1 MVQIVKSACGMCQ
14 TGCGILVQL
23 DGARIQKI
31 SGDPDS
37 PINKGRLCPKGAASL
52 EYLNHP
58 GRLKNPLKRQGPRG
72 GGSWREISWD
82 EALDTVAENLLK
94 TKAAFG
100 PEGLVFIRGSFK
112 GGYEG
117 AHLARLANVL
127 GAPNVA
133 SMAPVC
139 YIPRVNGNQLTYG
152 FEPVPDY
159 AFPPAAIM
167 VWGANLAETRI
178 GEHQD
183 LMEAVDRGAELVVID
198 PRRTPLAE
206 RAAVWLQP
214 RPGSDLALALS
225 LIQTI
230 IEEEWVDWAFV
241 DRWCTGFEELKTHS
255 LRFSPEALESVT
267 WVKPDRVRAAAKLYA
282 TAKPA
287 ILQAGNAIDHSP
299 HNVQTARALAI
310 LRALTGNL
318 GIPGGEAPGVPPG
331 VLPMGSPVFDLREK
345 LPAEIRD
352 KRLNAR
358 DGLLPNIFYALPQSI
373 VRAVLEEDPY
383 PVRLAYVQ
391 GCNPLL
397 TYPHTGRVFQAL
409 QKLDFLAVA
418 DLFLTPTAALADVVL
433 PAASYLEYDAVLAP
447 PYYPVVQVQ
456 QKVARVGE
464 SRSDAAIIRGLAQRL
479 GLGEFFWESEEE
491 GLDFIL
497 EPAGLCFQEFRQIGV
512 LSGHRSFRHYE
523 KQGFATPSGKVE
535 FFSSRL
541 RDWGFDPLPVYR
553 PLPETPDGSPEL
565 AREYPL
571 VLTSWKVGAF
581 RHSGGRQIDSLR
593 QSHPEAVVWIHP
605 ETAEKLG
612 IAEGDRAVIETARG
626 RITQRA
632 KLTDKIDPRVVGAD
646 YAWWFPERG
655 VESLFDWDQA
665 NINMLTDDRN
675 PSGSEL
681 GTPQLRGFLC
691 RVYKPDEGSA

>member
-1 MVQIVKSACGMCQ
+1 MGSWFNW
-14 TGCGILVQL
+14 
-23 DGARIQKI
+23 REHSIQKI

-37 PINKGRLCPKGAASL
+37 PINKGRLCPKGEASL
-52 EYLNHP
+52 EYLNSP
-58 GRLKNPLKRQGPRG
+58 GRLKKPLKRLGPRG

-82 EALDTVAENLLK
+82 EALDTVAENILK

-159 AFPPAAIM
+159 AFPPAAIL

-178 GEHQD
+178 GEHQQM
-183 LMEAVDRGAELVVID
+183 MEALDRGAELVVVD

-230 IEEEWVDWAFV
+230 IEEGWMDRAFV
-241 DRWCTGFEELKTHS
+241 DRWCAGFEELKAHS
-255 LRFSPEALESVT
+255 LRFSPEAMESVT
-267 WVKPDRVRAAAKLYA
+267 WVKPDRVRAAAKCYA

-318 GIPGGEAPGVPPG
+318 GIPGGEVPGVSPG

-397 TYPHTGRVFQAL
+397 TYPQAGRVFQAL

-418 DLFLTPTAALADVVL
+418 DFFLTPTAALADVVL
-433 PAASYLEYDAVLAP
+433 PAASYLEVDAVIAP

-456 QKVARVGE
+456 QKVAQVGE
-464 SRSDAAIIRGLAQRL
+464 SRSDAAIIRGLAKRL
-479 GLGEFFWESEEE
+479 GLGEFFWESDEES
-491 GLDFIL
+491 LDFIL
-497 EPAGLCFQEFRQIGV
+497 KPVGLLFQEFRQLGA
-512 LSGHRSFRHYE
+512 LSGQRSFRHYE

-535 FFSSRL
+535 LFSGRL
-541 RDWGFDPLPVYR
+541 QDWGFDPLPVYR

-565 AREYPL
+565 AGEYPL
-571 VLTSWKVGAF
+571 VLTSWKVGVF

-593 QSHPEAVVWIHP
+593 RSHSEAVVWMHP

-612 IAEGDRAVIETARG
+612 ISEGDRAAIETPRG
-626 RITQRA
+626 RIVQRA
-632 KLTDKIDPRVVGAD
+632 GLTEKIHPRVVGVD
-646 YAWWFPERG
+646 YAWWYPERG

-665 NINMLTDDRN
+665 NVNILTDDQI
-675 PSGSEL
+675 PSASEM
-681 GTPQLRGFLC
+681 GTPLLRGFLC
-691 RVYKPDEGSA
+691 RVYKVEEEPS

>member
-1 MVQIVKSACGMCQ
+1 
-14 TGCGILVQL
+14 
-23 DGARIQKI
+23 
-31 SGDPDS
+31 
-37 PINKGRLCPKGAASL
+37 
-52 EYLNHP
+52 
-58 GRLKNPLKRQGPRG
+58 
-72 GGSWREISWD
+72 
-82 EALDTVAENLLK
+82 
-94 TKAAFG
+94 
-100 PEGLVFIRGSFK
+100 
-112 GGYEG
+112 
-117 AHLARLANVL
+117 
-127 GAPNVA
+127 
-133 SMAPVC
+133 
-139 YIPRVNGNQLTYG
+139 
-152 FEPVPDY
+152 
-159 AFPPAAIM
+159 
-167 VWGANLAETRI
+167 
-178 GEHQD
+178 
-183 LMEAVDRGAELVVID
+183 MEAVDRGAELVVVD

-230 IEEEWVDWAFV
+230 IEAGWVDRAFV
-241 DRWCTGFEELKTHS
+241 DRWCTGFEELKAHC
-255 LRFSPEALESVT
+255 RGFSPEALEPVT
-267 WVKPDRVRAAAKLYA
+267 WVSPDRVRAAARLYA
-282 TAKPA
+282 TTKPA

-318 GIPGGEAPGVPPG
+318 GVPGGEALGVSPE
-331 VLPMGSPVFDLREK
+331 VLPMGSPAFDLRDK

-383 PVRLAYVQ
+383 PVCLAYVQ

-397 TYPHTGRVFQAL
+397 TYPHAGRVFQAL

-433 PAASYLEYDAVLAP
+433 PAASYLEVDAIIAP

-456 QKVARVGE
+456 QKVTQVGE

-497 EPAGLCFQEFRQIGV
+497 KPAGLRFQEFRQIGV
-512 LSGHRSFRHYE
+512 LSGQRSFRHYE

-535 FFSSRL
+535 LFSGRL

-553 PLPETPDGSPEL
+553 PLPETPDGSQEMVG
-565 AREYPL
+565 EFPL

-581 RHSGGRQIDSLR
+581 RHSGGRQIESLR
-593 QSHPEAVVWIHP
+593 QSQTEPVVWIHP
-605 ETAEKLG
+605 ETAERLG
-612 IAEGDRAVIETARG
+612 IAEGDRTVIETARG

-632 KLTDKIDPRVVGAD
+632 GLTDKIDPRVVGAD

-665 NINMLTDDRN
+665 NVNMLTDDRN
-675 PSGSEL
+675 PSGSEM

-691 RVYKPDEGSA
+691 RVHKLDEDTA

>member
-1 MVQIVKSACGMCQ
+1 MAQIVKSACGMCQ
-14 TGCGILVQL
+14 AGCGILVEL
-23 DGARIQKI
+23 DGPRIQKI

-37 PINKGRLCPKGAASL
+37 PVNKGRLCPKGAASL
-52 EYLNHP
+52 EYLHHP
-58 GRLKNPLKRQGPRG
+58 GRLKKPLKRQGPRG
-72 GGSWREISWD
+72 SGSWKEISWH
-82 EALDTVAENLLK
+82 EALDTVAENILK
-94 TKAAFG
+94 TRAAFG

-139 YIPRVNGNQLTYG
+139 YIPRVSGNQLTYG

-183 LMEAVDRGAELVVID
+183 LMGAVDRGAELVVVD

-206 RAAVWLQP
+206 RAVVWLQP
-214 RPGSDLALALS
+214 RPGSDLALALA

-230 IEEEWVDWAFV
+230 IEEEWVDRAFV
-241 DRWCTGFEELKTHS
+241 DRWCTGFEELKTHC
-255 LRFSPEALESVT
+255 RGFSPEALEPVT
-267 WVKPDRVRAAAKLYA
+267 WVKPDRVRAAARLYA
-282 TAKPA
+282 KAKPA

-299 HNVQTARALAI
+299 HNVQTSRALAI

-318 GIPGGEAPGVPPG
+318 GIPGGETLGIPPE
-331 VLPMGSPVFDLREK
+331 VLPMGSPLFDLREK

-358 DGLLPNIFYALPQSI
+358 EGLLPNIFYALPQSI

-391 GCNPLL
+391 GCNLLL
-397 TYPHTGRVFQAL
+397 TYPHAGRACQAL

-433 PAASYLEYDAVLAP
+433 PAASFLEYDAVIAP

-464 SRSDAAIIRGLAQRL
+464 SRSDAAIIRGLAERL
-479 GLGEFFWESEEE
+479 GLGEFFWKSEEE
-491 GLDFIL
+491 CLDFIL
-497 EPAGLCFQEFRQIGV
+497 KPAGLRFQEFRQMGV
-512 LSGHRSFRHYE
+512 LTGHRSFRHYE

-535 FFSSRL
+535 LFSAGCGIGGLTRCPFIDCCRKRRTGPRSWPGNIRWSSPPGRWALFVIPGVGRSIPCGGPSPKRWFGSTRKRL
-541 RDWGFDPLPVYR
+541 
-553 PLPETPDGSPEL
+553 
-565 AREYPL
+565 
-571 VLTSWKVGAF
+571 K
-581 RHSGGRQIDSLR
+581 
-593 QSHPEAVVWIHP
+593 
-605 ETAEKLG
+605 K
-612 IAEGDRAVIETARG
+612 
-626 RITQRA
+626 
-632 KLTDKIDPRVVGAD
+632 
-646 YAWWFPERG
+646 
-655 VESLFDWDQA
+655 
-665 NINMLTDDRN
+665 
-675 PSGSEL
+675 
-681 GTPQLRGFLC
+681 
-691 RVYKPDEGSA
+691 